1 MGSIPQRRG
10 GKGNGTAFPSSTAG
24 GPAALWDRSAGRST
38 RMSWTK
44 EIFHAGDL
52 WFPLLSERKVRCTE
66 GAQIAQIARAQQ
78 VAPYWQFIL
87 IYPLLVLLETVKVRG
102 GGHLVAS
109 HGPLQMESSSAG
121 DLCLSSYMSHCSLL
135 AETPI
140 SFEDCETIF
149 QIPSS
154 LGKEGSVVPR
164 CF

>member
-1 MGSIPQRRG
+1 MGSIPQRHG
-10 GKGNGTAFPSSTAG
+10 GKGNGTAFPSSTAR
-24 GPAALWDRSAGRST
+24 GPAALWDGSAGRST
-38 RMSWTK
+38 QMSWTK

-52 WFPLLSERKVRCTE
+52 WFPLLSELKVRCTE

-87 IYPLLVLLETVKVRG
+87 IYPLLFCWKLWRCG

-140 SFEDCETIF
+140 SFEECETIF